1 MENPINPNLLRSV
14 VAGKY
19 VRYLNHENISGE
31 PYSFPLSHSMKS
43 LATSGNQVFRN
54 DRVKNEFSLAKP
66 AAGPLELIFAR

>member
-31 PYSFPLSHSMKS
+31 PYSFPLSQSMKS
-43 LATSGNQVFRN
+43 LATSTGQVFQN
-54 DRVKNEFSLAKP
+54 DRVKNEFSLSKP
-66 AAGPLELIFAR
+66 IVVPLEFIFR